1 MSISFW
7 TRAVPAA
14 VPTAPAGGPQ
24 RPSRRE
30 LVTVG
35 PPVLAVAAL
44 AWTVTATG
52 MGAGAAPMSAAAFL
66 TAWIVMMA
74 AMMLPA
80 VAPVTALYAHAAR
93 RGLVAALPVFL
104 TGYVL
109 VWAVTGLP
117 ALAVS
122 RAVSEPLMDGRA
134 WAARAVGATLLL
146 AALYELTPLKAACLR
161 HCRSPLSFFLS
172 RRGSLASPRAALSAG
187 AGHGLYCLG
196 CCWALMAVLIAVGG
210 MQLAWA
216 VALAAVLSLEK
227 LSPWAPL
234 VVRTT
239 AGVAGV
245 LGAALLVDPTLLD
258 PLLLDP
264 MHEEMTM

>member
-1 MSISFW
+1 MSIGFW

-14 VPTAPAGGPQ
+14 VPPDPVGAPQ
-24 RPSRRE
+24 RPSRQDLMR
-30 LVTVG
+30 VG

-44 AWTVTATG
+44 AWTVTTIGMSTG
-52 MGAGAAPMSAAAFL
+52 GTPMTTAAFL
-66 TAWIVMMA
+66 GAWVVMMA

-80 VAPVTALYAHAAR
+80 VAPVTALYARAAR

-109 VWAVTGLP
+109 VWALTGLP
-117 ALAVS
+117 ALVVS
-122 RAVSEPLMDGRA
+122 RVVTEPLMDGQA
-134 WAARAVGATLLL
+134 SAARAVGGTLLL
-146 AALYELTPLKAACLR
+146 AAFYELTPLKAACLR

-172 RRGSLASPRAALSAG
+172 RRGSLASARAALAAG

-196 CCWALMAVLIAVGG
+196 CCWALMAVLMAVGG

-216 VALAAVLSLEK
+216 VALAVVLSLEK
-227 LSPWAPL
+227 LLPRVTL

-239 AGVAGV
+239 AAIGGV
-245 LGAALLVDPTLLD
+245 LGAALLLDPTLLD
-258 PLLLDP
+258 PLL
-264 MHEEMTM
+264 HQEMMM